1 MLTAAGT
8 CPQVQ
13 IDLESD
19 AEVAYARLGALS
31 QAIKNELQNDLKIH
45 DAAIL
50 PAFVNLPQITAAE
63 YSSVCPRLRLILSVS
78 IKRWYV

>member
-1 MLTAAGT
+1 MRHPLINHANAS
-8 CPQVQ
+8 QAQ
-13 IDLESD
+13 IELESD

-50 PAFVNLPQITAAE
+50 PAYINLPQVTAAE
-63 YSSVCPRLRLILSVS
+63 YSSVRASCL
-78 IKRWYV
+78 